1 MKKKTLTKNILIYGA
16 LTFLAGSI
24 YYTATT
30 LPQTVTAENAHPV
43 TFTEKSE
50 TSATALDKNAGVVQE
65 TKNSSTTNAAKKPNT
80 LTVLGKEITYY
91 SEIGQEGIN
100 QDHQKA
106 TTWGGEFTHGQN
118 KPTLI
123 AGHDDGP
130 MGVIKNLKSGDTVTI
145 TDGEGR
151 EYHYIYKSSRQIA
164 MDFDGQGSGYVAT
177 EEDDLYLNEQLDAGE
192 KLNLQTCLEIHA
204 TGYTVMIVTL
214 VPAG

>member
-43 TFTEKSE
+43 TFTDKS
-50 TSATALDKNAGVVQE
+50 AGIITE
-65 TKNSSTTNAAKKPNT
+65 TKGSSVTDAAKKPNT

-106 TTWGGEFTHGQN
+106 TTWGGEFTYGQN

-130 MGVIKNLKSGDTVTI
+130 MGIIKNLKSGDTVTI

-177 EEDDLYLNEQLDAGE
+177 EEDDLYLNEQLDVGE

-214 VPAG
+214 VPVG

>member
-16 LTFLAGSI
+16 LAALAGSI

-50 TSATALDKNAGVVQE
+50 TSATALDKKTEVVKE
-65 TKNSSTTNAAKKPNT
+65 TKNSSTTNTTKKPNT

-106 TTWGGEFTHGQN
+106 TTWGGEFTYGQN

-130 MGVIKNLKSGDTVTI
+130 MGAIKELKSGDVVISTNPLV
-145 TDGEGR
+145 
-151 EYHYIYKSSRQIA
+151 KSQWTL
-164 MDFDGQGSGYVAT
+164 MVKVQVM
-177 EEDDLYLNEQLDAGE
+177 LQL
-192 KLNLQTCLEIHA
+192 KK
-204 TGYTVMIVTL
+204 MICI
-214 VPAG
+214 